1 MFGSG
6 LLSRNSLGHAGA
18 VLILLCATQLLQAQ
32 TPDSSRVEEE
42 EVDYG
47 AAELAGGVGSK
58 SYASARIVGT
68 SPQRFITLAY
78 DHQFSYDMS
87 LSDWGRFAA
96 DSTPR
101 YGAPLRIRS
110 TGGFRFNA
118 SIPVISRNNIVWQL
132 GGNFWESQ
140 YQIEEPIVNDTLT
153 PVRNTV
159 ANALKERGLR
169 TAGLNTTLYKPLNA
183 EQFLLVQAAVD
194 MSGDFGIDLQPVV
207 RTSAVVIWGKRPHE
221 RKQWGVGLVRTYR
234 VGALN
239 YLPVYMLNWTAPN
252 RRWGFESLLPA
263 RASVRYNID
272 RNSMLLGGF
281 ELEGQSYRIERLSS
295 SGSNGN
301 SFEIRRGELRP
312 RVEYLRQINGYWWMH
327 AQVGMRLD
335 YSYDADEL
343 PGGKDFFRGFFGEQ
357 PFAQINR
364 LGNTP
369 YVQLGVNFV
378 SP

>member
-1 MFGSG
+1 MRCLLIRG
-6 LLSRNSLGHAGA
+6 LLARQFYGFLLLLFVALQAGA
-18 VLILLCATQLLQAQ
+18 QNT
-32 TPDSSRVEEE
+32 DSSRVEEDE
-42 EVDYG
+42 DYG
-47 AAELAGGVGSK
+47 SAELAGGGSSK

-78 DHQFSYDMS
+78 DHQLGYDMN
-87 LSDWGRFAA
+87 LSDWGRFAD
-96 DSTPR
+96 DSIPQ
-101 YGAPLRIRS
+101 YGPAQRVKS
-110 TGGFRFNA
+110 TGGLRFNA
-118 SIPVISRNNIVWQL
+118 SIPVISRNNLVWQL
-132 GGNFWESQ
+132 GGNYWESR
-140 YQIEEPIVNDTLT
+140 YQMEEPILNDTLS
-153 PVRNTV
+153 PVRNDV
-159 ANALKERGLR
+159 AAALKEGGLR
-169 TAGLNTTLYKPLNA
+169 TAGLNTTIYKPLNS
-183 EQFLLVQAAVD
+183 EQFVLVQASVD
-194 MSGDFGIDLQPVV
+194 MSGDYGIELQPVV
-207 RTSAVVIWGKRPHE
+207 RTSAAVIWGKRPNE

-295 SGSNGN
+295 SGPNGN

-312 RVEYLRQINGYWWMH
+312 RLEYLRQLKGYWWMH
-327 AQVGMRLD
+327 AQAGIRLD
-335 YSYDADEL
+335 YSFDADEL
-343 PGGKDFFRGFFGEQ
+343 PGGKEFFRGFFGDQ
-357 PFAQINR
+357 AFAQINS

-369 YVQLGVNFV
+369 YFQLGINFV